1 MKISIPQPCHENWNQ
16 MLPGEKGRF
25 CLSCQ
30 KCVTDFTKLSDKEIL
45 EILQKPN
52 QCGRFSQ
59 NQLESINRKLEQQNR
74 FQFPKIFRYSTL
86 MIGLGLGGV
95 MFGQEVCT
103 PIVSVER
110 IKLNSNGNNVNDSII
125 IIEGNIYDL
134 DAIPVNQTMIGIKG
148 NRNYRKITDENGYFK
163 IEIPKSVKFDK
174 IFVDSDY
181 GYGEY
186 EVQNETNQNLKIT
199 LENYTIVRESMVLG
213 GMVVEGIPLKKRTFT
228 GEILHT
234 IAWPFRQIGRLF

>member
-45 EILQKPN
+45 EILQKPY

-86 MIGLGLGGV
+86 MIGLGFGGTLV
-95 MFGQEVCT
+95 AQEKEKVE
-103 PIVSVER
+103 IVESKSRNSVQ
-110 IKLNSNGNNVNDSII
+110 IKSDSIVLKATVVDSDRFPI
-125 IIEGNIYDL
+125 S
-134 DAIPVNQTMIGIKG
+134 DASVVLKG
-148 NRNYRKITDENGYFK
+148 YNTETYTDENGYFEVK
-163 IEIPKSVKFDK
+163 IPNENPKNIITITDVFGDSQEFCVEEINNKDI
-174 IFVDSDY
+174 IF
-181 GYGEY
+181 GYFPEGE
-186 EVQNETNQNLKIT
+186 L
-199 LENYTIVRESMVLG
+199 
-213 GMVVEGIPLKKRTFT
+213 MVVGFIRQRTFT
-228 GEILHT
+228 RKILHT
-234 IAWPFRQIGRLF
+234 ITWPFRQIGRLF